1 MLVHAIVLLPF
12 LGFLINGL
20 WYVLGQ
26 RRHKAHATVPGLIA
40 TAALAGS
47 FACSLAGFFALNGM
61 SEEHRVIYESYASW
75 ISVGSLHIDFAFR
88 LDALSSV
95 FTLVITGV
103 GTLIHIYSIG
113 YMGHDESP
121 GKFFAYLNLFCAMM
135 LILVLGGSLPVMFLG
150 WEGVGLCSYLL
161 ISYWYTDMEKAK
173 AGKKAFVVNRIGD
186 LGFLLGSFLLF
197 HTFGSFD
204 FMVLKAAPLATEP
217 ALVTAACLLLFLGC
231 TGKSAQLPL
240 YLWLPDAMAGPT
252 PVSALI
258 HAATMVT
265 SGIYLLARMSYL
277 FVLSPTAMTVI
288 SAVGALTALFA
299 ATIAIAQNDIKKV
312 LAYSTISQL
321 GYMFLACGVGA
332 FSAGV
337 FHVITH
343 AFFKALL
350 FLGAG
355 SVIHGMHEE
364 QDIRKMGGLSTAM
377 PKTYAAFTA
386 GWLAICGIPPF
397 SGFFSKDEILWK
409 AFASPLGSTG
419 LWVLGAVTAALTALY
434 MTRLF
439 ALTFLGTARYD
450 QHHPAHESPATMTV
464 PLLILAVLSVIGGA
478 IGIPHSS
485 ALEHWLEPALKE
497 IPLAE
502 GHAHSMEWV
511 LMGVSATIAL
521 LMVGL
526 GLKWF
531 RGGDAERA
539 RGVAGPLYP
548 GMENKWWVDEIVEAT
563 VIAPIRALSELLWK
577 FFDVKV
583 IDQFVVG
590 FGRFTRLAAET
601 GRGMQTGSVQVYS
614 FVLLLGLI
622 ATVGFL
628 LYGIL

>member
-1 MLVHAIVLLPF
+1 MLVHWIVLLPF

-20 WYVLGQ
+20 WYVCGQ
-26 RRHKAHATVPGLIA
+26 RRQKAHATIPGLIA

-47 FACSLAGFFALNGM
+47 FALSIAGFFILRGM
-61 SEEHRVIYESYASW
+61 HDEHRLIYESYLSW
-75 ISVGSLHIDFAFR
+75 ISVGNLHIDFALR

-95 FTLVITGV
+95 FTLIITGV
-103 GTLIHIYSIG
+103 GALIHVYSIG
-113 YMGHDESP
+113 YMSHDETP

-135 LILVLGGSLPVMFLG
+135 LILVLGASLPVLFLG

-173 AGKKAFVVNRIGD
+173 AGKKAFIVNRIGD

-204 FMVLKAAPLATEP
+204 FMVLKAAPLSTEP
-217 ALVTAACLLLFLGC
+217 AAVTAACLLLFLGC

-265 SGIYLLARMSYL
+265 SGIYLLSRMSYL

-288 SAVGALTALFA
+288 STIGAATALFA

-386 GWLAICGIPPF
+386 GWLAICGLPPF

-409 AFASPLGSTG
+409 AFASPLGSKG
-419 LWVLGAVTAALTALY
+419 LWALGAFTAALTALY

-439 ALTFLGTARYD
+439 ALTFLGSPRYD
-450 QHHPAHESPATMTV
+450 EHHPPHESPATMTV
-464 PLLILAVLSVIGGA
+464 PLLVLAVLSVVGGA

-485 ALEHWLEPALKE
+485 ALEHWLEPTLKE
-497 IPLAE
+497 VALVDVSE
-502 GHAHSMEWV
+502 SMEWI

-526 GLKWF
+526 GLKWY
-531 RGGDAERA
+531 RGGNAERA
-539 RGVAGPLYP
+539 RGLAGPLYP
-548 GMENKWWVDEIVEAT
+548 GMENKWFVDEIVEKT
-563 VIAPIRALSELLWK
+563 LIGPIRALSEILWK
-577 FFDVKV
+577 LFDVKI
-583 IDQFVVG
+583 IDQIVVG
-590 FGRFTRLAAET
+590 FGRATRFAAET
-601 GRGMQTGSVQVYS
+601 GRGIQTGSVQVYS
-614 FVLLLGLI
+614 FVLLLGLM